1 MKTFMKGLV
10 ALGVIGVVSQLQPV
24 KVENPAK
31 KSALVKLSKS
41 EMANI
46 TAGSS
51 ANFPPGQFPAG
62 NPAQAPGKSNPNQHP
77 NK

>member
-1 MKTFMKGLV
+1 MKSVSQVLV
-10 ALGVIGVVSQLQPV
+10 AIAAIGVVSEAQPS
-24 KVENPAK
+24 KVVEPAK
-31 KSALVKLSKS
+31 KSAAVKLSKA
-41 EMANI
+41 EMATV

-51 ANFPPGQFPAG
+51 ANFSPGQFPAG